1 MLLILLFFSI
11 LISVTCTGSENWPGC
26 EARWVSFWF
35 RGATVGR
42 FPTVQGHRSGLLN
55 PWSMWTPA
63 PEKQQRQTSHNN
75 EVCKQKTRDS
85 KWIVRFFYTV
95 KKHSWCNTQY
105 ANMTHPN
112 GNHSSTA
119 ERYSFLPQK
128 IADYDKVKLKTNTR
142 EQLRTNTRTWNP
154 DINLEKKSCLTSTTA
169 DPITQ
174 MNSSTRSSRQIRNY
188 Q

>member
-11 LISVTCTGSENWPGC
+11 LISVTCTGSEHWPGC

-85 KWIVRFFYTV
+85 KWIVRFLYTV